1 MICNGRMLF
10 INGRNPI
17 PSSKV
22 DCLPLFITFIS
33 PSFLSRSHS
42 HPIPYTYSCARYSLL
57 FSLHVLTIY
66 LLYLVT
72 VGSIQSST
80 PRRKVPNGYWED
92 VENRRKFFA
101 EFAQS
106 KGFDPLDSHRWNQY
120 YATDVIKHQVRSCCS
135 FPLSYHT
142 LLFL

>member
-1 MICNGRMLF
+1 MLQ
-10 INGRNPI
+10 IREQRNCGNIILPWKKFFEIYILNILGI
-17 PSSKV
+17 PHNLHGSF
-22 DCLPLFITFIS
+22 LPLSVCS
-33 PSFLSRSHS
+33 PSKLLLPSRKSHF
-42 HPIPYTYSCARYSLL
+42 PSLL
-57 FSLHVLTIY
+57 TEDF
-66 LLYLVT
+66 LLA
-72 VGSIQSST
+72 GGPIQSAKK
-80 PRRKVPNGYWED
+80 RRKVPNGYWED